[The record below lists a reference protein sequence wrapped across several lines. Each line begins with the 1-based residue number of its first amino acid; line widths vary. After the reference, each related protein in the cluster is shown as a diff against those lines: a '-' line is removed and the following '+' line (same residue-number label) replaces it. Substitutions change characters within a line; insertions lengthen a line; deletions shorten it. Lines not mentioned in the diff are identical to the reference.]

1 MSGFVFKRQKHV
13 PIYRDNLPV
22 ITAKRIMPARDIYHN
37 TVKNALEKSGWQIT
51 ADPLFI
57 KYGEINLYIDL
68 AADNMLAAEKNGE
81 QIAIEIKSFSSISL
95 IHEFHAAIGQF
106 INYRIALQKTNS
118 NRKLFLA
125 VENETYQLLFKHVL
139 VKDVI
144 EIQQI
149 SYFVFNAETEEI
161 TLWQT

>member
-1 MSGFVFKRQKHV
+1 
-13 PIYRDNLPV
+13 
-22 ITAKRIMPARDIYHN
+22 MPTRDIYHN
-37 TVKNALEKSGWQIT
+37 TVKIALEKSGWQIT

-81 QIAIEIKSFSSISL
+81 QIAVEIKSFSGLSL

-106 INYRIALQKTNS
+106 INYRIALQKN
-118 NRKLFLA
+118 NPDRKLFLA
-125 VENETYQLLFKHVL
+125 VENESYQLLFKHSL

-144 EIQQI
+144 TIQQI
-149 SYFVFNAETEEI
+149 SYFVFSAENEEI
-161 TLWQT
+161 TQWQS